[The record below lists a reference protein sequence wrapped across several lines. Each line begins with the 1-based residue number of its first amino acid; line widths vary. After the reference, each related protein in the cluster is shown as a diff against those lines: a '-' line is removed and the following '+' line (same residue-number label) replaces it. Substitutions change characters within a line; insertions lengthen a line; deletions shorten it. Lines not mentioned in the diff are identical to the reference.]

1 MPPNNTNPSSGR
13 MMMRAMGPAAFFITL
28 LAFILPPVGFLLAF
42 RGFWIDR
49 QNGERYVGWIV
60 VMAIAVFASLVMIAG
75 LIALL
80 TYSGDSTEEIA
91 ILFL

>member
-1 MPPNNTNPSSGR
+1 MSPNNTNHRAGR

-60 VMAIAVFASLVMIAG
+60 VMVIAVFASLIMIAG

-80 TYSGDSTEEIA
+80 TYSGETVEEIS
-91 ILFL
+91 LLLL